1 MTERHSRLRVR
12 FYPAHGVWTCIVQRV
27 DAEGM
32 PLEDVLSATGD
43 SRETSRAAALSA
55 ATDPE
60 IRHAL
65 EASVH

>member
-1 MTERHSRLRVR
+1 
-12 FYPAHGVWTCIVQRV
+12 
-27 DAEGM
+27 M
-32 PLEDVLSATGD
+32 PLEDVLSASGD

-65 EASVH
+65 EVSVH